1 MRTSFRPQSTILR
14 ETSSLSSSF
23 KPKYLKSVNCCIEL
37 LAVLRMSRRRSVFF
51 MDPTFPWRE
60 ECDFDRDDLA
70 NALTRCKF
78 NVVSTVEDLIREI
91 DERLLIVQD
100 TDADFVREWWHQ
112 QPVSESVRL
121 VVRRDEPRSI
131 AGRDDKHWY
140 SLRGRIFLPAGAV
153 TTGLYYISEDGTTAG
168 ELIRLPLDL
177 GLAALMI
184 LSVVLAAVA
193 PSWCTSC
200 YAYVIGTGNVT
211 DGMPT
216 KTVCTSC
223 DGYFN
228 IFQLVS
234 VLNIRVARQM
244 LKRADIR
251 VRAAPRAALGRPPTM
266 PRAAWRSP
274 LASGLG
280 RMPAA

>member
-1 MRTSFRPQSTILR
+1 M
-14 ETSSLSSSF
+14 
-23 KPKYLKSVNCCIEL
+23 
-37 LAVLRMSRRRSVFF
+37 
-51 MDPTFPWRE
+51 
-60 ECDFDRDDLA
+60 
-70 NALTRCKF
+70 
-78 NVVSTVEDLIREI
+78 
-91 DERLLIVQD
+91 
-100 TDADFVREWWHQ
+100 
-112 QPVSESVRL
+112 SESVRL

-244 LKRADIR
+244 LKRADVR
-251 VRAAPRAALGRPPTM
+251 VSPPALPPLQTQKPRPPR
-266 PRAAWRSP
+266 PARPPDPPPVPPPLLRSLN
-274 LASGLG
+274 LALLSSG
-280 RMPAA
+280 RV